1 MLLKKTKNLNLIG
14 VFMILGVLFSCG
26 KDDGGTPNDD
36 DPPTGFLG
44 ELEYVKTFGGSGE
57 DEASAILQTADGSYI
72 VFGSTRSND
81 GDITD
86 KAGIDADYWL
96 LKLSPEGEL
105 VWSKT
110 YGGTEDEKGSRIS
123 KTNDG
128 GYLLSGYSA
137 SNDGDVSGN
146 EGFHDYWIVKVNSE
160 GAIQWD
166 LNFGFPGSDQAYDA
180 FQTSDGGY
188 FLTGFFDV
196 SACGANLCP
205 GSDLVDGEDPIES
218 KSGLHGVGEY
228 WAIKL
233 NANGTKQWRRYFGG
247 SNNDR
252 SYDALETSDGG
263 FLMVGASES
272 ADFDI
277 TDDKGSYDYW
287 AVRLTENGD
296 LLWTKSFGGSE
307 IDVGY
312 AVTKSNDGNYILVGD
327 SRSED
332 KDVSNPLGN
341 ADAWAV
347 KFNDSGNLIW
357 QKSFG
362 GDQFESG
369 RSILPISNG
378 EYLVAGSTRSANGD
392 ITVNRGQ
399 NDAWIY
405 KISEQGELKFQ
416 ITAGGSGLD
425 FATAAIETPDN
436 KIVAVGN
443 TESNDFDIPSNRGIK
458 DLLLIKIK

>member
-1 MLLKKTKNLNLIG
+1 MLLKKKKNFKFIGLVLI
-14 VFMILGVLFSCG
+14 IGVLFSCG

-57 DEASAILQTADGSYI
+57 DEATAILQTSDGSYM

-96 LKLSPEGEL
+96 LKLSSEGEL
-105 VWSKT
+105 IWSKT
-110 YGGTEDEKGSRIS
+110 YGGSEDDKGSRIS

-128 GYLLSGYSA
+128 GYLLSGYST

-166 LNFGFPGSDQAYDA
+166 LNFGFPGSDQAHDA
-180 FQTSDGGY
+180 FQTTDGGY
-188 FLTGFFDV
+188 FITGFFDV
-196 SACGANLCP
+196 SACGVDLCP
-205 GSDLVDGEDPIES
+205 GDDLWDGQDPVES
-218 KSGLHGVGEY
+218 KNGQHGVGEY

-233 NANGTKQWRRYFGG
+233 DGNGTKQWRRYFGG

-252 SYDALETSDGG
+252 SYDALQTADGG

-287 AVRLTENGD
+287 AVRITETGG
-296 LLWTKSFGGSE
+296 LVWTKSFGGSE

-312 AVTKSNDGNYILVGD
+312 AVSRSNDGNYILVGD

-332 KDVSNPLGN
+332 KDVTNPLGN

-347 KFNDSGNLIW
+347 KFSDDGNLIW
-357 QKSFG
+357 QKNYG

-369 RSILPISNG
+369 RSIVPMSDGN
-378 EYLVAGSTRSANGD
+378 YLIAGSTRSANGD

-405 KISEQGELKFQ
+405 KINEQGALVFQ
-416 ITAGGSGLD
+416 ISAGGSSLD
-425 FATAAIETPDN
+425 FATAALETPDN

-443 TESNDFDIPSNRGIK
+443 TESNDFDIPMNRGIK
-458 DLLLIKIK
+458 DVLLIKIK